1 MAWRYERLMAIEEH
15 RGPPLKTDAFWARL
29 NLRLKSSLLLC
40 ALDVGQIKRLKS
52 RLGEVG
58 IEFAH
63 FFRLRDETFI
73 RRRSKIRLDLN
84 HGIERLSA
92 EQSFD
97 EGKTVIY

>member
-1 MAWRYERLMAIEEH
+1 MK
-15 RGPPLKTDAFWARL
+15 P
-29 NLRLKSSLLLC
+29 LC
-40 ALDVGQIKRLKS
+40 ALDVGHIKRLKS

-73 RRRSKIRLDLN
+73 RRLSKIRLDLN

-92 EQSFD
+92 EQFFD